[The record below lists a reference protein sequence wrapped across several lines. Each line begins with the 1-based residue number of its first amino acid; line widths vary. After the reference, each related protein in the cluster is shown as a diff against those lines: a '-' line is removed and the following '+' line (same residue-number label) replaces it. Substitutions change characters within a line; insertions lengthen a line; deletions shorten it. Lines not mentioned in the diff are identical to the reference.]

1 MGRPGATE
9 DVFRAI
15 ADGTR
20 RRLLDGLRGGEQ
32 PVGTLSAAFDVS
44 PSAVSQHLSV
54 LKAAGLVR
62 ERRAGRQRL
71 YRIRAAPLRDVAA
84 WIACYERLWDQKLD
98 ALGSH
103 LDEEAR
109 PVTARPGRRRR

>member
-1 MGRPGATE
+1 MARPAATE

-32 PVGTLSAAFDVS
+32 PVGTLAAAFAVS
-44 PSAVSQHLSV
+44 PSAVSQHLAV
-54 LKAAGLVR
+54 LRAAGLVR

-71 YRIRAAPLRDVAA
+71 YRIRAAPLQEVAD
-84 WIACYERLWDQKLD
+84 WIAAYERFWERKLD
-98 ALGSH
+98 ALGRY
-103 LDEEAR
+103 LDDQEA
-109 PVTARPGRRRR
+109 